1 MDHTEFMVLALQLD
15 DVYRESILGFASK
28 KALGGK
34 RIALVNPTLVS
45 TWFSVLPGFAPA
57 GEDLLFRQKDP
68 ITVALFETQHSTVT
82 PRSTSSN

>member
-1 MDHTEFMVLALQLD
+1 MDHTEFMVLALQLY

-34 RIALVNPTLVS
+34 RIAIVNPTLVS

-57 GEDLLFRQKDP
+57 GE
-68 ITVALFETQHSTVT
+68 ALCSGKRPQNH
-82 PRSTSSN
+82 